1 MTGGIMFRVLTDE
14 QIQGVVAAAA
24 AAPSLHNSQPWQ
36 FEVSGDALALYAAP
50 DRALAIADPQAR
62 GLYLSCGAALYN
74 ARVALRYL
82 GADPRVELLPHPE
95 YPFDVLALLRAGPG
109 AAPGRDEQDQFTAIW
124 HRHTDRGPYSGKAI
138 PAAVAWKLRL
148 AADRENCSTHLLD
161 PAQTAAVLAL
171 AGEAGRELA
180 SDELHQAELERWVAR
195 NPQDGIPAEALP
207 ARCDDALS
215 PVRDA
220 DLLAA
225 APDARREH
233 LHYERSPQL
242 LVLTTAGDEPADW
255 LRAGQGLEA
264 LLLSATASGLS
275 ASFLYQTIERDDMRS
290 RSASSWPWPGHCQ
303 MIVRLG
309 YGSSPAR
316 APRRSLGE
324 VMRAGHGLRV
334 GETPPLHG
342 LTP

>member
-1 MTGGIMFRVLTDE
+1 MFRVLTDE

-62 GLYLSCGAALYN
+62 ALYLSCGAALYN
-74 ARVALRYL
+74 ARVALRHL
-82 GADPRVELLPHPE
+82 GAEPRADVLPHPG
-95 YPFDVLALLRAGPG
+95 YPFDVLAVLRAGPG
-109 AAPGRDEQDQFTAIW
+109 PAPGRGEQDRFNAIW
-124 HRHTDRGPYSGKAI
+124 RRHTDRGPYSNQAI
-138 PAAVAWKLRL
+138 PAAVVRELRL
-148 AADRENCSTHLLD
+148 AADLEGCGTRLLD

-171 AGEAGRELA
+171 AGQAARELA
-180 SDELHQAELERWVAR
+180 GDELHQAELARWVAHSS
-195 NPQDGIPAEALP
+195 QDGIPAAALP
-207 ARCDDALS
+207 ARGDDALS

-225 APDARREH
+225 APDVRPEH
-233 LHYERSPQL
+233 LRYERSPQL
-242 LVLTTAGDEPADW
+242 IALTTAGDEPADW
-255 LRAGQGLEA
+255 LRAGQGLES
-264 LLLSATASGLS
+264 LLLSATANGLS
-275 ASFLYQTIERDDMRS
+275 ASFLYQAMERDDMRGGS
-290 RSASSWPWPGHCQ
+290 TTAWPWPGHCQ

-316 APRRSLGE
+316 APRRPLNE

-334 GETPPLHG
+334 GG
-342 LTP
+342 